1 MLHANGTHA
10 YTQAYALDEAEGTR
24 PQSRRGRGMGQR
36 NGVTMGGIE
45 PQIGDDETVYQ
56 SVPRQ
61 KHHAQDTPDDMPLHH
76 TVPPKIDEVTGMR
89 PPSRRGR
96 PGSRAAM
103 ALPSRP
109 LSRPA
114 TAPSLA
120 YTGANADLCDTLHHA
135 ASDAGRELFSDCTTP
150 DAPDEHDTHAPSPP
164 RLQQSDALTNGH
176 GCHEWGALNG
186 KGAVGGFGAEWKNR
200 NGSHEW
206 AGRGPA
212 VDSLSTRARGSPNRE
227 VHRGSLQEI
236 PQWTPLRPCT
246 TSQRLQIDDDD
257 EQGDAQE
264 EEGEGERSGDDDE
277 DAMARTVHQ
286 LMAHARESLGVSST
300 VWPALKDELCCIE
313 REVSL
318 NDDIQCSKSI
328 GIRIIGNHA

>member
-1 MLHANGTHA
+1 MLHANGTQAH
-10 YTQAYALDEAEGTR
+10 TQAYALDEAEGTR
-24 PQSRRGRGMGQR
+24 PQSRRGRGMGLR

-89 PPSRRGR
+89 PPSRRGP
-96 PGSRAAM
+96 PGTRAAM

-114 TAPSLA
+114 TAGTRATAPSPSLA
-120 YTGANADLCDTLHHA
+120 YTGASADLGDALHHTS
-135 ASDAGRELFSDCTTP
+135 SDAGRELFSDCTTP
-150 DAPDEHDTHAPSPP
+150 DAPDEHDTHDEHHTHAPSPP

-176 GCHEWGALNG
+176 GRHEWGALNG
-186 KGAVGGFGAEWKNR
+186 NGAVGGFGAEWKNR

-227 VHRGSLQEI
+227 AHGGSLQEI
-236 PQWTPLRPCT
+236 PQWTPSRPST

-277 DAMARTVHQ
+277 DAMARTVHH
-286 LMAHARESLGVSST
+286 LMAHARESLGLSST
-300 VWPALKDELCCIE
+300 VWPALDELCCIE

-318 NDDIQCSKSI
+318 NDDI
-328 GIRIIGNHA
+328 